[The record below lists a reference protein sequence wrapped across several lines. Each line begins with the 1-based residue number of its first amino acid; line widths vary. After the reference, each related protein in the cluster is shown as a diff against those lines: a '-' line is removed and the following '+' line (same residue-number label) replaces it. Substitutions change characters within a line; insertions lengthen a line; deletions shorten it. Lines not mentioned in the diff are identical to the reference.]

1 MMQWRDD
8 PKKYHWL
15 FTKQKLAQQFA
26 ITESIAIEQ
35 REIQQ
40 AKKQQDAKRIAPSKS
55 FVESLKKRLKPGETL
70 GRIYFTPQT
79 VKGSRKYMQKAYA
92 DSRAMIREM
101 GEPHL
106 FVTFT
111 GTVPTLFPLPHLNH
125 SHPPPLQATTTGP
138 S

>member
-8 PKKYHWL
+8 PKQFHWL
-15 FTKQKLAQQFA
+15 FNKQKLGQQYV
-26 ITESIAIEQ
+26 ITESVSIEQ

-40 AKKQQDAKRIAPSKS
+40 AKKQQDEKRIAPSKDLR
-55 FVESLKKRLKPGETL
+55 EAIKKKANLQPGETF

-79 VKGSRKYMQKAYA
+79 VKGTPKYYQKAYA
-92 DSRAMIREM
+92 DSQAMIREM

-111 GTVPTLFPLPHLNH
+111 GMCF
-125 SHPPPLQATTTGP
+125 
-138 S
+138 